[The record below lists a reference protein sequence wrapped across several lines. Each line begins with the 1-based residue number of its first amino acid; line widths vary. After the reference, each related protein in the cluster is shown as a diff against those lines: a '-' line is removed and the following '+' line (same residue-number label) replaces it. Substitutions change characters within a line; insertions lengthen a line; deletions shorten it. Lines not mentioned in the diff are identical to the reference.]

1 MNNIKAEMDA
11 YKIKQTIQF
20 AKDMISQ
27 YEDDLELER
36 YQCVKDAL
44 KAKIDTYKIILHL
57 LGWEYE

>member
-1 MNNIKAEMDA
+1 MKIQNEMNK
-11 YKIKQTIQF
+11 YKIEQTIQF
-20 AKDMISQ
+20 AKEMISK
-27 YEDDLELER
+27 YEADLELEQ